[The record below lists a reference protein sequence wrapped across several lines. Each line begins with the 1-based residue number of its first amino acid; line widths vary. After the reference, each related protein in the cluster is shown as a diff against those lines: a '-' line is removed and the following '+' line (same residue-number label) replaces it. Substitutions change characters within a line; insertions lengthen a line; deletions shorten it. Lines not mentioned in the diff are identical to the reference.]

1 MLKKLKKE
9 ISCQVLWE
17 KEDVFPYAY
26 DTSPNTKEVLLPKFV
41 IFPESIEDVQK
52 IVRFANENNMV
63 IVPRGAGTCHSG
75 GCRVTED
82 TRQTI
87 IIHFSKMNNILEIDD
102 KNLLAKVQPN
112 VTIGELQRKVEKFGL
127 FFPPDPSNL
136 EVSTIGGAIALS
148 SGGPKT
154 FKYGAIKNYILS
166 LDIVD
171 YRGEVV
177 KTGQDIRKSV
187 TGFNLTD
194 LFIGSEGTL
203 GIVVGATIKL
213 IPKPE
218 CQKLILAYF
227 KTLNEAGECVN
238 KIVTSGI
245 TPSALDLLDD
255 KTLLTIEK
263 FNPCGLLTRYEAALL
278 IELDG
283 NKQGVKRDSDRL
295 SEILYEMNS
304 AHIVNSEKPEINEN
318 IWRARRSAFASC
330 AKLAPNIVTEDIV
343 VPVGKITEI
352 IKEIKLLSEK
362 LGIMV
367 CVMGHAA
374 DGNIHPNFALNFDN
388 HQERDNFYKLKDEL
402 FMIAIKLGGTL
413 SGEHGIGT
421 EKKQYLSDA
430 LDSNSLHYMKK
441 IKKLFDPNNIF
452 NPGKSI

>member
-1 MLKKLKKE
+1 M
-9 ISCQVLWE
+9 
-17 KEDVFPYAY
+17 
-26 DTSPNTKEVLLPKFV
+26 
-41 IFPESIEDVQK
+41 
-52 IVRFANENNMV
+52 
-63 IVPRGAGTCHSG
+63 
-75 GCRVTED
+75 
-82 TRQTI
+82 
-87 IIHFSKMNNILEIDD
+87 
-102 KNLLAKVQPN
+102 
-112 VTIGELQRKVEKFGL
+112 
-127 FFPPDPSNL
+127 

-171 YRGEVV
+171 YRGEVI

-362 LGIMV
+362 LGITTSFF
-367 CVMGHAA
+367 
-374 DGNIHPNFALNFDN
+374 I
-388 HQERDNFYKLKDEL
+388 
-402 FMIAIKLGGTL
+402 
-413 SGEHGIGT
+413 
-421 EKKQYLSDA
+421 
-430 LDSNSLHYMKK
+430 
-441 IKKLFDPNNIF
+441 
-452 NPGKSI
+452 